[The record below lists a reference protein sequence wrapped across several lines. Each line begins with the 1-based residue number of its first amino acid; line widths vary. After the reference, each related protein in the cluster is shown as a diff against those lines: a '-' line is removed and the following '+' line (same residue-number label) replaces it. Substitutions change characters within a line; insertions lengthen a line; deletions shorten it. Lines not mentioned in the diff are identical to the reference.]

1 METQELQEAGE
12 ERSIESRKIA
22 FSSHIFPYA
31 HGGIK
36 PLLSKQ
42 SSANLSPNLS
52 VPLLTR
58 SNIGYNAGRST
69 ELELEDLDSSHVC
82 YLLDFRKVT

>member
-1 METQELQEAGE
+1 M
-12 ERSIESRKIA
+12 ESRKVLKIA
-22 FSSHIFPYA
+22 FSFHIFPYSL
-31 HGGIK
+31 GGLK

-42 SSANLSPNLS
+42 SAATLSLNLS

-58 SNIGYNAGRST
+58 SNIGYSAGRST
-69 ELELEDLDSSHVC
+69 GLELEDLDSSHVC